1 MRDTF
6 RRDFESIEEFRKRM
20 AREAADHATFE
31 PDIGKVL
38 EAEPREPASDLVSDE
53 IKELDGFR
61 YRVRVYAN
69 GTRITTSMQHY
80 GTPPAGGDFLRP
92 GSVAA
97 RAAFKAVR
105 EDEYIDRMRN
115 RFGGEW

>member
-1 MRDTF
+1 MKDTF
-6 RRDFESIEEFRKRM
+6 RRDFESIDEFRERV
-20 AREAADHATFE
+20 AREAADRATFE

-38 EAEPREPASDLVSDE
+38 ETPAQPASDLVSDE

-92 GSVAA
+92 GSAA
-97 RAAFKAVR
+97 ASAAFKVGR
-105 EDEYIDRMRN
+105 EEEYIDRMRT